1 MNLILHY
8 YLIESHSNK
17 FGALTIT
24 GTEAFVKPQNI
35 LEWEK
40 LWYHK
45 GELYFNS
52 YIYILYIY
60 GSWVIHSCFHIMLY
74 KFCIYWY
81 KLYYIYFNLSSSYI
95 LFYMGL
101 AIVGVSIFSGH

>member
-1 MNLILHY
+1 MVYYTVSSMIRLLNLILHY
-8 YLIESHSNK
+8 YLVESYSNK

-24 GTEAFVKPQNI
+24 GTEAFVKPQKT
-35 LEWEK
+35 LEWVK

-60 GSWVIHSCFHIMLY
+60 ESWVN
-74 KFCIYWY
+74 IYTT
-81 KLYYIYFNLSSSYI
+81 
-95 LFYMGL
+95 
-101 AIVGVSIFSGH
+101 